1 MAALTVALVVLVA
14 LPLVRSGMAEPQSRW
29 AALALPPCW
38 CSAGRSLYVTWSNW
52 KWRAVTEADSPQTMV
67 ARLARQLE
75 KDPKNL
81 DGWLLLGRSY
91 LVLQEYPLALRA
103 FERADRMSGGKNA
116 EALVGEA
123 EALTLTDESELAGRA
138 GKLIERALVL
148 TPDSGQALFFGAAA
162 AARRG
167 ELPLARERYARLLSM
182 NPPATVRPLIE
193 QQVSALDEQIAR
205 GSAGAAVPAAG
216 PAGADAAVRVNVS
229 LGARLAAG
237 PPAPLFVFVRKP
249 GEGRPA
255 AGRQAP
261 GRAFS
266 AVRDPHGRGRHDP
279 RAHFQ
284 CRPGG
289 PGDRPARPFRQCGG
303 GQGGSVRPGHL
314 PGRQGR
320 GGEHRHRPAHPLAA
334 DLRPVEP
341 RGRPAACQ
349 IPLIFFR
356 QHPGVC
362 WS

>member
-1 MAALTVALVVLVA
+1 MTIFVLLVAALTVALVVLVA
-14 LPLVRSGMAEPQSRW
+14 LPLVRSGTAEPQARW
-29 AALALPPCW
+29 AALGAAVLLVFGG
-38 CSAGRSLYVTWSNW
+38 SLLYVTWSNW
-52 KWRAVTEADSPQTMV
+52 KWHAVTEADSPQTMV

-205 GSAGAAVPAAG
+205 GPAGAGGASVPAAG
-216 PAGADAAVRVNVS
+216 SAGADAAVRVNVS

-249 GEGRPA
+249 GEG
-255 AGRQAP
+255 
-261 GRAFS
+261 
-266 AVRDPHGRGRHDP
+266 
-279 RAHFQ
+279 
-284 CRPGG
+284 G
-289 PGDRPARPFRQCGG
+289 P
-303 GQGGSVRPGHL
+303 
-314 PGRQGR
+314 
-320 GGEHRHRPAHPLAA
+320 PLAA
-334 DLRPVEP
+334 KRLEGHFPQSVTLTPADAMIP
-341 RGRPAACQ
+341 GRTFSAGQEVQVIARLARSGSAVGAKGDPFGQ
-349 IPLIFFR
+349 ITYRVGKDAVVNIVIDQLTP
-356 QHPGVC
+356 
-362 WS
+362 

>member
-1 MAALTVALVVLVA
+1 MTIFVLLVAALTVALVVLVA
-14 LPLVRSGMAEPQSRW
+14 LPLVRSGTVEPQSRW
-29 AALALPPCW
+29 AALAAAVLLVFGG
-38 CSAGRSLYVTWSNW
+38 SLLYVTWSNW
-52 KWRAVTEADSPQTMV
+52 KWHAVTEADSPQTMV

-193 QQVSALDEQIAR
+193 QQVSALDEQMAR
-205 GSAGAAVPAAG
+205 SPAGAGGAAVPAAG
-216 PAGADAAVRVNVS
+216 SPGADAAVRVNVS

-249 GEGRPA
+249 GEG
-255 AGRQAP
+255 
-261 GRAFS
+261 
-266 AVRDPHGRGRHDP
+266 
-279 RAHFQ
+279 
-284 CRPGG
+284 G
-289 PGDRPARPFRQCGG
+289 P
-303 GQGGSVRPGHL
+303 
-314 PGRQGR
+314 
-320 GGEHRHRPAHPLAA
+320 PLAA
-334 DLRPVEP
+334 KRLEGHFPQSVTLTPADAMIP
-341 RGRPAACQ
+341 GRTFSAGQEVQVIARLARSGSAVGAKGDPFGQ
-349 IPLIFFR
+349 ITYRVGKDAVVNIVIDQLTP
-356 QHPGVC
+356 
-362 WS
+362 